1 MKCSLLFL
9 GEFGSV
15 VSGQL
20 NVARM
25 DVMAGSQSVTIKM
38 LTGTHVYNLYMYVH
52 VLVQYYYNYIYIY
65 LYILCIG

>member
-1 MKCSLLFL
+1 MANVRCSLLFS

-20 NVARM
+20 NVTRM

-38 LTGTHVYNLYMYVH
+38 LTGTHVHIHILYMYSTRALLATVI
-52 VLVQYYYNYIYIY
+52 IYT
-65 LYILCIG
+65 CTIG